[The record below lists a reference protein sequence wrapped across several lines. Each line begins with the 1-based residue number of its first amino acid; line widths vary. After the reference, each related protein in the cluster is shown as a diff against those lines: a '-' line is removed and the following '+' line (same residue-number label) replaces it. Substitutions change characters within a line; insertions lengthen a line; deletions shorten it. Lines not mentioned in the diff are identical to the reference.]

1 MSTVNGPLTPGEA
14 LAWEFRRQF
23 RWQMVTQWAAILVV
37 PLILTVAWVTA
48 WLRHYFLWGDWPG
61 LWELPPQ
68 LHLALLVVQLLATVL
83 TTLPVCA
90 PGARQYV
97 LPVSTRQLVLS
108 ALIHGTLG
116 IAVTLVGTTLVIN
129 LLFGAR
135 YPVVAPVLYGGLAL
149 AAGMCVQL
157 QSRGRELWGALLGS
171 LIAGLIYLALLQHF
185 VELGTVIVAHAF
197 TPVTASE
204 LAGVVGLTA
213 VFWVAAVRAGGAA
226 RARIARKAQERWI
239 GQGFTLPDW
248 MAVWIR
254 WPAAGGRRGAVWT
267 LVEWE
272 WRTQSWPLIL
282 TAVGVS
288 LLLFGTLAAGTLLEL
303 WRTGYGGNDVL
314 FHDST
319 FGVAMGL
326 SACGGLLNLGLSRR
340 GRDVLMGAKSSRW
353 PLVLPA
359 SDLRFADV
367 ALARA
372 VLTALVAAV
381 VVLVIGCA
389 AQAIVYWAVQWF
401 GAANQRLE
409 FRWPG
414 ETTPWSQLVHQLV
427 VVAIFVWVVNGL
439 CEAAILTGRRGW
451 AVLPLVALFVVPG
464 LIASAELL
472 EMPAWVMQRGL
483 AVFVLISV
491 FVSVQVF
498 WSVYPEHWLRV
509 LWAGA
514 AWMVTAWV
522 ITVLTTPTVNGQPRV
537 NDLPA
542 DLALLGAMTLPLLLA
557 PVAVAANR
565 HR

>member
-1 MSTVNGPLTPGEA
+1 MSTVNGPLTPGES

-23 RWQMVTQWAAILVV
+23 QWQMVTQWAAILVV
-37 PLILTVAWVTA
+37 PLILTVTWVTA
-48 WLRHYFLWGDWPG
+48 WLRNYIVSGNWPG
-61 LWELPPQ
+61 GWELPPE
-68 LHLALLVVQLLATVL
+68 LHLAMLVVQLLATVL

-90 PGARQYV
+90 PVARQFV

-129 LLFGAR
+129 LLTGAR
-135 YPVVAPVLYGGLAL
+135 YPVVAPVLYGSLAL
-149 AAGMCVQL
+149 AAGMWVQL
-157 QSRGRELWGALLGS
+157 KSRGREWWGVLLGS

-185 VELGTVIVAHAF
+185 VKVGTLVVAHAF

-213 VFWVAAVRAGGAA
+213 VFWGAAVRAGGAA
-226 RARIARKAQERWI
+226 RAGVAWTAREAWI
-239 GQGFTLPDW
+239 GLGFTLPEW
-248 MAVWIR
+248 LAVWIR

-267 LVEWE
+267 LLEWE

-282 TAVGVS
+282 TAVGVT
-288 LLLFGTLAAGTLLEL
+288 LLLFGTLAAAALMEL
-303 WRTGYGGNDVL
+303 WRTGYGGSDAL

-326 SACGGLLNLGLSRR
+326 SVFGGLLNLGLSRR
-340 GRDVLMGAKSSRW
+340 GRDVLLSAKSSRW

-367 ALARA
+367 AVARA
-372 VLTALVAAV
+372 VLTALVVAA

-389 AQAIVYWAVQWF
+389 AEAIVYWAVQWF

-414 ETTPWSQLVHQLV
+414 ETTPWPQLVHQLIV
-427 VVAIFVWVVNGL
+427 GAIFVWVVNGL
-439 CEAAILTGRRGW
+439 CETAILTGRRGW
-451 AVLPLVALFVVPG
+451 AVLPVVAVFVIPG
-464 LIASAELL
+464 LIVTAELMHVRP
-472 EMPAWVMQRGL
+472 EVMLGL
-483 AVFVLISV
+483 TAVLVLV
-491 FVSVQVF
+491 AVYVSVQLF
-498 WSVYPEHWLRV
+498 WSVYPGQWSRV
-509 LWAGA
+509 AFAAAVWVAAGWA
-514 AWMVTAWV
+514 
-522 ITVLTTPTVNGQPRV
+522 ITVLTTPTSIGQPRV

-542 DLALLGAMTLPLLLA
+542 DLALLGALTLPLLLA

>member
-1 MSTVNGPLTPGEA
+1 MSTVNGPLTPGES

-23 RWQMVTQWAAILVV
+23 QWQMVTQWAAILVV
-37 PLILTVAWVTA
+37 PLILTVTWVTA
-48 WLRHYFLWGDWPG
+48 WLRNYIVSGNWPG
-61 LWELPPQ
+61 GWELPPE
-68 LHLALLVVQLLATVL
+68 LHLAMLVVQLLATVL

-90 PGARQYV
+90 PVARQFV

-129 LLFGAR
+129 LLIGAR
-135 YPVVAPVLYGGLAL
+135 YSVVAPVLYGSLAL
-149 AAGMCVQL
+149 AAGMWVQL
-157 QSRGRELWGALLGS
+157 QSRCREWWGALLGS

-185 VELGTVIVAHAF
+185 VEVGTLVVAHAF

-204 LAGVVGLTA
+204 LAAVVGLTA
-213 VFWVAAVRAGGAA
+213 VFWGAAVRAGGAA
-226 RARIARKAQERWI
+226 RAGVAWTAREAWI
-239 GQGFTLPDW
+239 GPGFTLPDW

-267 LVEWE
+267 LLEWE

-282 TAVGVS
+282 LTVGVS
-288 LLLFGTLAAGTLLEL
+288 VLLFGTLTAGALMEL
-303 WRTGYGGNDVL
+303 WRTGYGGNDVE
-314 FHDST
+314 FRDST

-326 SACGGLLNLGLSRR
+326 SVFGGLLNLGLSRR
-340 GRDVLMGAKSSRW
+340 GRDVLLSAKSSRW
-353 PLVLPA
+353 PLVLPV

-372 VLTALVAAV
+372 VLTAIVVAAA
-381 VVLVIGCA
+381 VLVIGCA

-414 ETTPWSQLVHQLV
+414 ETTPWPQLVHQLV
-427 VVAIFVWVVNGL
+427 VLAIFVWVVNGL
-439 CEAAILTGRRGW
+439 CEAAILTGRRVW
-451 AVLPLVALFVVPG
+451 AVLPVVAVFDVPV
-464 LIASAELL
+464 LIITAELMHFRP
-472 EMPAWVMQRGL
+472 EVMLGL
-483 AVFVLISV
+483 TAVLVLLAV

-498 WSVYPEHWLRV
+498 WSVYPGRWSRIAFAAAV
-509 LWAGA
+509 WVAAGWA
-514 AWMVTAWV
+514 
-522 ITVLTTPTVNGQPRV
+522 ITVLTTPTSIGQPRV
-537 NDLPA
+537 NGLPT
-542 DLALLGAMTLPLLLA
+542 DLALLGALTLPLLLA